1 MDKQT
6 HNSKSYPSD
15 IAASARKGLFPKLNR
30 LFEKMFRQE
39 RLQERRK
46 RLEDF
51 FTLEQ
56 LEPRLLL
63 SADPIAALQDNAL
76 QLEQDAKVTLQVV
89 INETDQQQY
98 LRLVDENKTVLGQ
111 KKISDIAAGS
121 TITVTG
127 SEGADSFTID
137 QSFLDLGEQSFVLQ
151 FDGRGGHDTVAAG
164 DDVTDSAWQINGA
177 NEGSMGANGIVEFL
191 DVEALQTNQKNQAE
205 ASRHVLAAIND
216 DYHWLMDKDEDGKG
230 VLSTLEGVEGSI
242 TQTPSNTKITFSG
255 FDILGGSGSDYL
267 DYSQRETGV
276 DVNLDLETAAGFDG
290 ITGFNTVIGSQASD
304 TLTGDGNDNL
314 FIVGAG
320 DKVEGNGGFDTVLFD
335 QVDGDLKLN
344 ASTKGDAGDAVNVFE
359 YETGTWAND
368 GSDWSF
374 TSSGKL
380 EAKDVDLLAAR
391 GDDSN
396 NRFDFSAATVDVYLD
411 GGSGDDTLIGG
422 SKNDLLIGGAGAD
435 QITGG
440 DGYDQLIEVRAA
452 DFTLENNTLTIGN
465 DGLDTLEGI
474 ESVYLKAISKAG
486 DVSGY
491 RLDARDAK
499 HEADLDPTHA
509 DYDAAAHR
517 EYDITLVGT
526 ELDDELYA
534 SSYGDT
540 LSGLGGADTITGG
553 SGQDTL
559 EEDFAGRASISDAS
573 GSYELDLA
581 QGASEVWVFD
591 IPAGKTS
598 TGFTLS
604 ISTSDGTFNTDTI
617 AWDAD
622 GWDIVRSIEKALNIP
637 FGQIAVSKTVDG
649 KWQLEFTGLYAGTGI
664 ASSISDSESANI
676 VSITTNGNKSVD
688 TLNSFDSNDT
698 LKLSGSELVD
708 HVDLSAFAGKSE
720 ITTFSGNDIITG
732 AQGINIINAG
742 KGNDSIFVTSI
753 SADSIDG
760 GEGYDTIVA
769 DVSNVADAASG
780 YTLDLDNSQLMLGAT
795 ILSHQGFE
803 SSALV
808 GGAGND
814 MLNAHGFY
822 GVSASTSLDSIAG
835 WNALSEH
842 TLRLSLE
849 DGSTILDIDVSSS
862 STLQELIDLI
872 NAADDRGSDNP
883 LISFDQASA
892 ELTFNG
898 LSTLGVAGTDTSIL
912 MVLGF
917 TSGTSGA
924 VIKGMS
930 LRLLASLQLTS
941 QKGNGGQDKYTGSKG
956 TDFFIIDS
964 IDLKV
969 DGKDGRDILSAET
982 TSLYT
987 TLVIED
993 DKLTWSGQDVDP
1005 TDSTQTIDVSS
1016 SVTIGNLEAA
1026 ELLAIDGA
1034 ELLDG
1039 SSASLDLVLDA
1050 ATSTATLK
1058 GSSGDNAIRLS
1069 VDGRSDEATDKV
1081 TVELIDN
1088 TNSNEVVF
1096 YGSSA
1101 DFTVSDFGWA
1111 TITSGNYVAVK
1122 ESSGDLTINSDLI
1135 WTGGD
1140 LKFRALNG
1148 KIAVNGSIQTD
1159 NSSSTDRAG
1168 NITFAARIV
1177 EINNNVTTVGQNMES
1192 SGDITIEAIDGR
1204 NLVYGSLEQGAAS
1217 ILAALPVY
1225 YNVDLQSATVTIGD
1239 VTIQG
1244 KDINILARAE
1254 SNPDRDMNNDDGV
1267 FGENIPIIDDL
1278 ANEVEDFKLIAGVS
1292 RSDVTSKITISSGA
1306 TLKGDNITIH
1316 ANSIARVNASPIS
1329 MGLAVAVGVLDTD
1342 AVIDIQGTLDA
1353 EGNISITGQAD
1364 NYLNIAA
1371 EPLFGLK
1378 GFAGSVAVGVLNSN
1392 SQVILNSGS
1401 RITAGGNLTVKA
1413 ATVDYSLVSAESE
1426 AGNSGKA
1433 AASVAV
1439 QVESGHTEAVLAGN
1453 VLVKGDVIVEA
1464 VQQQAELNPTS
1475 SEAIVDRVPS
1485 FLDKYEDTAKQK
1497 VAFNKKVPL
1506 GKWLQ
1511 KKVKPSDRLK
1521 PTKAT
1526 VGIAFVYAEDSNQV
1540 HAYLGQESA
1549 DSDINAGGSLDLM
1562 ATAESRLLTA
1572 TSSTSSTP
1580 SQLSQVEGTAGTDTS
1595 SGKFKQVPFGAAVSV
1610 TIASLDNNAQAQ
1622 VRGNTELDA
1631 LGAINVNATAQNLTG
1646 LIALDTTIKYVK
1658 PKLVDKSEIGGN
1670 YKINNGDL
1678 IRFDDSKY
1686 QWDDTGTPP
1695 EIDYFGAVYKFKGP
1709 NGSSLTLA
1717 TENFSDGTRWEL
1729 LGNRYRSLP
1738 YQFFGGDSDL
1748 YFLDNDIKSE
1758 AAGAKTSLALNF
1770 SYLDSKQTANALV
1783 KGPVK
1788 INQKADFISTFD
1800 SFSDTPDASASRNL
1814 SITSNTN
1821 NQSVDWVGNK
1831 TATTPSIGLFN
1842 WLYKQLGASESGN
1855 GVGASVF
1862 LNNITNTSTALIE
1875 TGADIYAD
1883 KVSVKADS
1891 DVFAVNL
1898 GYAGGSGT
1906 ASLGIAG
1913 LYMQNTIDSTT
1924 IALIQSGVTLVAG
1937 ADDGDVSVE
1946 RLSVVADNRVDL
1958 IVAAGA
1964 MGSAG
1969 KLGVGAS
1976 AAVSDITKVTKA
1988 LVGSEDNMTKA
1999 GSVVVNG
2006 DARIAADSGGLI
2018 IGTALSASLA
2028 TGKVTPSG
2036 GEAPKTKNTPYGI
2049 SAAGA
2054 FIFNTINS
2062 TTAAGILN
2070 LSSFNAQNLSLKA
2083 TESSGVFAFPITFA
2097 SARANKVALAAAGIG
2112 LMNDAAFTVSS
2123 GIANV
2128 GSVNLTTLDVLAK
2141 NDSIVITS
2149 SVAASIAGIAEFSV
2163 ESNSSSIALT
2173 GNVSV
2178 NNVTA
2183 DIDAYLIDVDDL
2195 TVTGKNGSDVAVSI
2209 EAKDESEVYAVALGV
2224 AYAGNGAVSATIAE
2238 NNINSDIDAL
2248 ISGTDLTVETGKI
2261 KHQAKSEADMVSVAL
2276 GASFAKDSKP
2286 DFETEVG
2293 IAVGAAISNNMVR
2306 MNTRARVMSDSVIT
2320 LPARHL
2326 DDARL
2331 DIVADNETDITAV
2344 VVGAA
2349 IGSQTG
2355 ADTTVTLTGS
2365 GAEANNQVY
2374 GDTEALVDGSIIKQ
2388 ATSNQDA
2395 SDEAIGVF
2403 LDADVDGS
2411 VTGVVVAA
2419 NLAYASAT
2427 TGAGVVG
2434 AIGVS
2439 LAENTIGG
2447 DPDNG
2452 DNANSLRA
2460 VINNSDIDITGEVS
2474 TNAESTQNISSVI
2487 TAASVAVAKSESGI
2501 GAGLSGVGAD
2511 AKNTVKVDIESGVK
2525 ANADGHTLLAD
2536 KLTIDAKDDSDIL
2549 STVVGATIAG
2559 AYSGTSS
2566 TGTLSIG
2573 VSLAKNEV
2581 NTNTKAIIDNV
2592 DAGSSSR
2599 KTGSVSLSASS
2610 DAEITATSVSASL
2623 SASYSS
2629 ASGGSLA
2636 LSGGGAYA
2644 GNTIGGST
2652 EALVESSDLF
2662 SNGDVSIKATNKS
2675 DIDATTVAVSSAVA
2689 ADSSSGSAGISIG
2702 AAITENTIGTS
2713 DDRLKVKALLEDSA
2727 LTIDGDLNIDATN
2740 DMTVDAEVGA
2750 GSAAVVV
2757 STNGSGL
2764 AGSGSGVGA
2773 TNKIYGETLA
2783 WIDNG
2788 RDVNAG
2794 KITVNAINS
2803 ASITSVAASAS
2814 LAFGLAPSGGSV
2826 SLAVAASVAEN
2837 TIDSIAG
2844 AKATGQNTGRSKF
2857 LSESLAVNTID
2868 TSTIDAQV
2876 VGVSLGAAV
2885 GESFGGTLTVG
2896 AVEATNTVANQIYAN
2911 VEYLDIQARNG
2922 GVTVGSHES
2931 TTVNLKAEAASVAI
2945 AGGKVGVSLAGAG
2958 VKGTNTINNSSQA
2971 LISDSKI
2978 TLVPRSDYAGS
2989 SLTDELLESDL
3000 VEFADGVY
3008 RYIGSDLDLSPDFES
3023 DGYKYD
3029 ENGSRVGVA
3038 QTSVESGEQFY
3049 FIDGTY
3055 RNNGATELSLE
3066 KAIAVAAA
3074 LRAEALAAEA
3084 GRYESLASTAQS
3096 NADAAQNLANDK
3108 TKADQLAALADTA
3121 VEASLNA
3128 STSNAVAKAEASE
3141 LAVAAWQAELENV
3154 VKLQETA
3161 DQLQEEADVWNA
3173 ISTSAR
3179 SAADDAQSLAE
3190 STAAEAGL
3198 DAAGVSALKPDW
3210 ALLDLD
3216 EVKRT
3221 TPADWELVYAN
3232 ADYGDQD
3239 VSVTAVNHAA
3249 ITSVVG
3255 AASGSVGAGKGGAAA
3270 AIGVTLSENTIG
3282 SNHITSAYIEDS
3294 QITSLNDIVVD
3305 AQSLSTI
3312 DSTVYGAGVA
3322 VAAGKFAI
3330 AGAGVGIDLDNTIGG
3345 STSAYV
3351 NNSAMVAGN
3360 DISITA
3366 DADGQVVK
3374 ADAVAAAISAAIGL
3388 GGSFSIS
3395 ATDIDNTMAMAV
3407 NAWLNVDDSQ
3417 SITNQ
3422 DYRVFAGNDIEVASH
3437 ANALMT
3443 NVDATAVTFSAGL
3456 AGASGG
3462 GVDITNLVNNQ
3473 VNAILSGSDNSSAVI
3488 GSMGD
3493 INLKASEATDLS
3505 INVTNVALS
3514 ASIGGALGIALVRN
3528 DVRSSISS
3536 KVKNT
3541 SLEARNIY
3549 IDALADN
3556 NIHKTQAFGFAAA
3569 LAAASA
3575 NRADVDITTTVS
3587 AVTESAKLTAVDDI
3601 VINANATNY
3610 ARADASGGAVG
3621 AVAAGAMIADIEQGN
3636 DGSDDVLVEIGDGSQ
3651 LGAASITVKASGNDD
3666 LLPETIAAS
3675 GGYVAGAGAESNVTS
3690 YQAVVANIGKGV
3702 VIEADQ
3708 FDLSSTLDQTVDAS
3722 ADAFT
3727 VALASGAGAG
3737 LNIII
3742 NSYADVNIGASTG
3755 LPGSGNPSSI
3765 TAHDISI
3772 NALNRFDKSRF
3783 SNGKSL
3789 RTGSGNIVGVNV
3801 MVSQTILNNHARIN
3815 LTDDV
3820 QLVAEGS
3827 YDDKAS
3833 LRIEARN
3840 DITTVDSITLET
3852 VSAVGGINAATSKV
3866 EANSDA
3872 RVNIDGAV
3880 IENVT
3885 GKVFVTAKTDSE
3897 NRASADILAVSGLS
3911 SAATGV
3917 AIATTNARN
3926 NVSIA
3931 NVTMKAGDIY
3941 LYAGKSS
3948 QGVLNILESSANVEL
3963 TSVST
3968 SANVAV
3974 PVPDADITET
3984 NTITLGNNADI
3995 KSMTDIT
4002 IEAREGIGG
4011 SERAKES
4018 GLTLSISGVPY
4029 GVDIDR
4035 EGSVTSNNQFSVA
4048 DSAKVTAGVNNK
4060 SFLQIRPV
4068 AEIQSILDDSS
4079 KVSADGVINIDALT
4093 DDDKKLLF
4101 GVDNAQG
4108 EVVIPELPEDVV
4120 YVMEELALSTINF
4133 LVTQDTVIEHNGSY
4147 YQYTP
4152 QNSAEIDLQQENYSN
4167 KNRWTRLN
4175 LTLAQIESL
4184 GYPIYESSITD
4195 ALASAMTGEFF
4206 VVKPRELDSPTLT
4219 FTNLSTLL
4227 FEQKAQV
4234 ESWIRDHSTN
4244 AEAIARY
4251 QVQLEEINKK
4261 IDELGLS
4268 DYVHTVDAGQIVK
4281 APDGNYYQSKIKQE
4295 SILELADYSDTPL
4308 WQKTNSTSGAWDYT
4322 DTARATSKVYNQAL
4336 DILMVDLPDVYAAP
4350 GSVYLQIDGKSAES
4364 LAAQNN
4370 IDNLYAREGAT
4381 IQIVN
4386 STPFALR
4393 VNDAIV
4399 QDSQRVEMVGG
4410 SLKTYTPG
4418 AVQINYKDVNSIA
4431 IRGGTQSTD
4440 DQGVNSDSLNE
4451 IIIYQDRDPQFIKD
4465 TYGNF
4470 TLPEIPQ
4477 GMYIQGNVVNENGGA
4492 YINNREGSIE
4502 VSTQIRAETVNV
4514 FAAGDFSLNSDAWF
4528 HTNKDPR
4535 QYINYQLMRNLV
4547 YNQAGSAN
4555 TYFSGMGVDEADN
4568 SLEYALFSKYYDTL
4582 TLNAT
4587 TADNSQ
4593 ILSMGKIT
4601 LTARYLNING
4611 LVQSGVNT
4619 VYLKIDENFNGGN
4632 KNVDLTNKKGQA
4644 ISGVSFDN
4652 PKDSTNIKVPVDGY
4666 WDAVRQAIIIED
4678 IVPAGGEVVISGQ
4691 IISTGNGR
4699 IVAASGYAA
4708 VDIINDSGY
4717 ELVMNDIDNR
4727 HYREGKITIIDSKK
4741 LTKDE
4746 YQYKGDQATH
4756 AHYQGTLVEATSTDI
4771 ARIDYVQVGN
4781 TRSDVTFNYSTI
4793 TFSIE
4798 KDMVIEHENIHYLYI
4813 SEDDRFIDLK
4823 QEDYSDSSFW
4833 KFLGKDIS
4841 GTDEETYPTYSSSGF
4856 TDGARYVWTEGQ
4868 SKTSTTVRKYEKKSF
4883 NLFGGNTNFDDWLA
4897 KDNSYKWKTVEF
4909 TDKKPLLESESV
4921 LLFGDDNYSDS
4932 SYEITYVQTSGDSSV
4947 NSYDRETWTTGGGW
4961 LRKKTVHTKI
4971 TVVEGLKDYYTHS
4984 LKADYD
4990 IAIDFLSGNSQ
5001 PDVNISSKGDI
5012 TLAGKIKMADEG
5024 TLSILSTHGAI
5035 TMSDG
5040 VYALTSQADIEAKG
5054 TVRVILEGN
5063 TIGKGHRVVSNTGSV
5078 YLGVVQDDNPG
5089 EGKTSSNKLYI
5100 DEISARHT
5108 VEINAGGGIFKAN
5121 GGETVSISANV
5132 IELLSLGGDIRLLT
5146 IDSAGDDIRPLTID
5160 SATRNDAGYITV
5172 EAQGN
5177 VALTEHA
5184 GDMNVNQIIAA
5195 KVDGGGSS
5203 PYGVQ
5208 LTTKSGDILDGND
5221 DEVRA
5226 SSLDT
5231 SAAQQFYAESQVTNE
5246 ADAVTELYH
5255 QYWNILRDNG
5265 SVDYLSD
5272 VTAYDKYNDLFE
5284 QLSGDELAE
5293 VQSRIVTLNN
5303 SLSVASEYD
5312 MSFDQLVVWI
5322 ATDVSSAAGTIS
5334 EFESRIQE
5342 KVNTNRPVFESIL
5355 SPGIVAKLYPDTP
5368 IIGGAG
5374 NTGSAEAANI
5384 QALVSG
5390 SAIILN
5396 AYGGL
5401 GQTGDRITIDMSG
5414 GVVALEESEKEVLA
5428 QATGSDVVAT
5438 DYVFYVYTGTAGD
5451 ISQLDI
5457 NYNDGNWTEISSLDA
5472 SANGF
5477 TSVTYGDYV
5486 QVDQDGVPVLY
5497 QYTGTSDSIEL
5508 TRENFDDAGSPWQLV
5523 SVTSVAPASVF
5534 NLNSG
5539 DLVMQLNSVTIQLW
5553 DDLNLQGN
5561 VNLTAQATEGIAIE
5575 HSGALSVDRIVGAS
5589 WVRLNVAG
5597 ALIDSGEHNT
5607 AALVSAGDLVLI
5619 TKGNILSQ
5627 SDGGFRVQVAE
5638 SAKLSVDTVGS
5649 VDIWQIE
5656 GNVSIGGK
5664 NTSIGDLYL
5673 DDVAA
5678 TGDLTF
5684 TAGLLSSFTPTTS
5697 GAGQA
5702 DIVVEKI
5709 STTAGKVTLQAA
5721 GDILDAYDD
5730 ANSAIINIRAQDLM
5744 LVAGGGI
5751 GSRQNQIDNYLD
5763 LKLTG
5768 DVSANTRSDV
5778 YLNAIES
5785 SLSVGQI
5792 TSDANVML
5800 KSAQSILDG
5809 DQDNNNDLIS
5819 LTGDSDITASSI
5831 FLEAAR
5837 GTIGQLGNQ
5846 VEIDTTGGQLT
5857 SLSGKSSYLRE
5868 VRGDLSIAS
5877 LVADSDSSGRGDA
5890 NIYLTADGR
5899 VLNGTAS
5906 GDTITASGLR
5916 IVAGQGIGA
5925 AGDALRTLIDHLE
5938 AKVLVGSLILNN
5950 TGALMV
5956 GGVSD
5961 EMEGLLVQGSIEL
5974 VAQSPLTINEDVIAS
5989 AGDITLTAMDSLAT
6003 GDDLTVNAVEIDAEL
6018 GNLILNAGDKFLL
6031 NLDGQLNAA
6040 QTLTLNTDLGSVDS
6054 ESGDIKLYGSLNA
6067 ATILVNT
6074 GLGDDS
6080 VMFDVQD
6087 IDGDVDVNTG
6097 AGNDLLTINQLV
6109 SRSAENAFVLDGEG
6123 GTDTYTIYR
6132 TGNNADYVVD
6142 VRDSGSEADGAD
6154 TLTINGTSE
6163 ADTFLLRANFVA
6175 AMHTDSQGEYTS
6187 TVERI
6192 NYDRNINARLTLN
6205 GLDGNDSFFSDDN
6218 STITTLDG
6226 GAGNDR
6232 FQIGQLF
6239 GLDRNTAEGT
6249 VAAGDEIATT
6259 ETTLGFLSK
6268 GNSLPMVVYGG
6279 DGKDEIKVYSNKG
6292 ITKLYGEDGDDSFV
6306 VRAFLKKNTLQTA
6319 GGGDVELFGGDG
6331 ADDIQYSI
6339 NSPLKIDGGNG
6350 TDSVVVLGTEGD
6362 DNFMITENGIFGAG
6376 LNISFDGVELAEVDG
6391 LEGDDTFY
6399 VLSTSDDVETT
6410 IIGGLG
6416 ADTFNIASDV
6426 TKPIVSYSVEGRSS
6440 FVNHSVFSDDL
6451 SYNDIFVEGISLNV
6465 ASKENGAIG
6474 VDRDDGEVVVSEG
6487 GVTDFYE
6494 LQLNAPKPSDATI
6507 AYVTVSAARASG
6519 SDKDKTN
6526 GLADSV
6532 LISLDG
6538 QTFSESLVIDY
6549 DSETNWDDATRI
6561 YIKAVDDQAA
6571 EGQREYVISH
6581 SVRSDNPD
6589 FDQLDIDNVE
6599 VVVNDNDMG
6608 GMIVSPFSNLTV
6620 VEGGSE
6626 ITFDVRLATTPE
6638 IGQVVTVSLAE
6649 IIPSDWSSQL
6659 TLSTDTLTFDH
6670 TNWSGQ
6676 FTVIATDDGSVEN
6689 LYRAGIT
6696 LSASG
6701 NYAAESV
6708 SLDIGVVDNDSG
6720 SVLITQ
6726 TDGSTLVSATQQDAY
6741 QIALSKQP
6749 AAPVTV
6755 NLLNDGQVLFSSA
6768 DPRFDAS
6775 TNSVTFGIDDWNS
6788 PIELTLAANTGFQPE
6803 TDSQPV
6809 QNPPLQPHT
6818 LSDIRGKLIIEG
6830 GTPDGKKREL
6840 TRAVML
6846 PTEIDGPLPLVNIE
6860 LNEDEQTDTLNVFND
6875 GSIQNDSG
6883 MLTEDTITGLG
6894 MTSGKGIEYH
6904 DIEVLEVL
6912 LGSGDD
6918 GFIIENTASNVIT
6931 VVHGG
6936 GGNDTLTVND
6946 SASDGALILLG
6957 DSVQNGSTYNAT
6969 SNQKTEKARE
6979 YTNPG
6984 NDVINASGA
6993 GASVVI
6999 YGGQGNDTLTGS
7011 QYSDHIAGG
7020 SGNDRVY
7027 GLDGDDHIYGD
7038 SGFNLDVA
7046 TRLDLSTQILTVA
7059 NDADLLNDN
7068 LDTADQL
7075 TVGSDTIDGGEGND
7089 IILSDKGKIVQQ
7101 LDTNRILTTG
7111 LVISIHGAQRDQGGD
7126 DIVDGNAG
7134 DDVVIAGFG
7143 NDTIRG
7149 GTDNDILLGDSG
7161 QLNYVDGDT
7170 DLTTLDSVM
7179 TIDADLGGDDHIS
7192 GQSGDDIIFGGAG
7205 SDSLFGD
7212 GSVNRLA
7219 IIDESDNDIIIGDL
7233 GAIALVSNRAVR
7245 IYSTDTNVGDSDTI
7259 QGNEDNDIIIAG
7271 AGGDGV
7277 KGNQGNDW
7285 ILADFGEVDLRNGQ
7299 QVLSTASGDSHSTG
7313 DDIVDAGEGENRILG
7328 GLGDDQIT
7336 AGTGADD
7343 VLGDNGSL
7351 TYTETGVAI
7360 TIISTDTTLGGRDTI
7375 QAGDGDNR
7383 ILGGF
7388 GNDELT
7394 AGDGNDTVIGDNGQ
7408 VNFVGG
7414 IRNEVF
7420 STDISNSTG
7429 GNDIINLGN
7438 GSDQAIGGVGND
7450 QMNNTSGE
7458 TIMVGDD
7465 GRIVNDSEGRY
7476 LTVRTGSTTIGGN
7489 DRIAGGLNRDIMM
7502 GGFGDDLLD
7511 GQAGDD
7517 LMGGDGTQ
7525 VTRSPSTI
7533 VIEAVDLFT
7542 GGVDTLIGGSGL
7554 DRMQGHFGGDFF
7566 DGDFSED
7573 VMIGEY
7579 GRFTFN
7585 ANTEAQ
7591 QATFVVSLAQNG
7603 LDLIR
7608 GQQTNLFSNFA
7619 QQFFAESGLGQVARA
7634 RALETPLFTEDAQE
7648 AFARLTPTSQQRTL
7662 ASSEVTATEI
7672 EAEQQEVLVEEV
7684 PVNEQQVPEEEL
7696 VPVEGEPTVEPTCEV
7711 IGDDPEGF
7719 CKPMGVT
7726 QVPENHS
7733 SDVSDTALEHQ
7744 SSGIDLKAVL
7754 AGFSA
7759 WAIVRPVRKQ
7769 RIR

>member
-98 LRLVDENKTVLGQ
+98 LRLVDENNTVLGQ

-127 SEGADSFTID
+127 SEGADSLTID
-137 QSFLDLGEQSFVLQ
+137 QSFLDLGEQSFVVQ

-164 DDVTDSAWQINGA
+164 NDVTDSAWQINGA

-191 DVEALQTNQKNQAE
+191 DVEALQTNQADE
-205 ASRHVLAAIND
+205 SRHVLAAIND
-216 DYHWLMDKDEDGKG
+216 DYHWLIDKDQDGKG

-474 ESVYLKAISKAG
+474 ESVYLKAIAKAG

-491 RLDARDAK
+491 RLDAGNAK

-720 ITTFSGNDIITG
+720 ITTFGGNDIITG
-732 AQGINIINAG
+732 TQGINIINAG

-769 DVSNVADAASG
+769 DVSNVADAVSG
-780 YTLDLDNSQLMLGAT
+780 YILDLDNSQLMLGAT

-803 SSALV
+803 SSALI

-814 MLNAHGFY
+814 VLDADGFH

-842 TLRLSLE
+842 TLRLTLE
-849 DGSTILDIDVSSS
+849 DGSTILDVDVSSS

-912 MVLGF
+912 TVLGF
-917 TSGTSGA
+917 ASGTSGT
-924 VIKGMS
+924 VIKGVS
-930 LRLLASLQLTS
+930 LSLLASLQLTS

-964 IDLKV
+964 EDLEV

-1016 SVTIGNLEAA
+1016 SVTLGNLEAA

-1039 SSASLDLVLDA
+1039 SSATLDLVLDA
-1050 ATSTATLK
+1050 ATSTASLK
-1058 GSSGDNAIRLS
+1058 GSSGDNEIRLS
-1069 VDGRSDEATDKV
+1069 VDGRSDVNTDKV

-1148 KIAVNGSIQTD
+1148 KITVNGSIQTD

-1177 EINNNVTTVGQNMES
+1177 EINNNVTAVGQNTAS

-1204 NLVYGSLEQGAAS
+1204 NLIYGSLEQGAAS

-1239 VTIQG
+1239 VKIQG

-1329 MGLAVAVGVLDTD
+1329 IGLAVAVGVLDTD

-1353 EGNISITGQAD
+1353 EGNISITGQTD
-1364 NYLNIAA
+1364 NYLNIDA

-1392 SQVILNSGS
+1392 SQVIVNSGS
-1401 RITAGGNLTVKA
+1401 SITAGGNLTVKA
-1413 ATVDYSLVSAESE
+1413 ATVDYSLVSAASE

-1439 QVESGHTEAVLAGN
+1439 QVESGHTEAVLAGD
-1453 VLVKGDVIVEA
+1453 VLVNGDVIVEA
-1464 VQQQAELNPTS
+1464 AQQQAELNPTS

-1485 FLDKYEDTAKQK
+1485 VLDKYEDAAKQK

-1549 DSDINAGGSLDLM
+1549 DSDINVGGSLDLL

-1595 SGKFKQVPFGAAVSV
+1595 SGEFKQVPFGAAVSV

-1631 LGAINVNATAQNLTG
+1631 LGAININATAQNLTG
-1646 LIALDTTIKYVK
+1646 LIAPDTTIKYVK

-1670 YKINNGDL
+1670 YGIDNGDL
-1678 IRFDDSKY
+1678 IRFDNSDY
-1686 QWDDTGTPP
+1686 QWGATGTPP
-1695 EIDYFGAVYKFKGP
+1695 DIGYFGAVYKFKGLD
-1709 NGSSLTLA
+1709 GSSLTLA

-1729 LGNRYRSLP
+1729 LGNQYSSLP

-1748 YFLDNDIKSE
+1748 YLLDNDIKSE

-1783 KGPVK
+1783 KGTVK
-1788 INQKADFISTFD
+1788 INQKADFTSAFD
-1800 SFSDTPDASASRNL
+1800 SFSDAPDASASRNL

-1831 TATTPSIGLFN
+1831 TATTSSIEKIN
-1842 WLYKQLGASESGN
+1842 KLYKLLGASESGN

-1937 ADDGDVSVE
+1937 ADDGDVGVE

-1988 LVGSEDNMTKA
+1988 LVGSADNMTEA
-1999 GSVVVNG
+1999 GSVIVNG

-2018 IGTALSASLA
+2018 IGTALSASWA

-2036 GEAPKTKNTPYGI
+2036 GETPKTENTPYGF

-2062 TTAAGILN
+2062 TTTAGILN
-2070 LSSFNAQNLSLKA
+2070 LSSFNAQHLSLKA
-2083 TESSGVFAFPITFA
+2083 MESSGVFAFPITYA
-2097 SARANKVALAAAGIG
+2097 SASANKVALAAAGIG
-2112 LMNDAAFTVSS
+2112 LMNDATFTVSS

-2149 SVAASIAGIAEFSV
+2149 SVAASIAGIAESSV

-2195 TVTGKNGSDVAVSI
+2195 TVTGKNGDGVAVSI

-2286 DFETEVG
+2286 DFDTKVG

-2306 MNTRARVMSDSVIT
+2306 MNTRARVMSDSVIA

-2326 DDARL
+2326 DHARL

-2365 GAEANNQVY
+2365 GAEANNKVY

-2388 ATSNQDA
+2388 ATSNQDT

-2403 LDADVDGS
+2403 LSADVDGS

-2434 AIGVS
+2434 GIGVS

-2447 DPDNG
+2447 DSDNG
-2452 DNANSLRA
+2452 DKANSLRA
-2460 VINNSDIDITGEVS
+2460 VINNSDIDVTGEVS
-2474 TNAESTQNISSVI
+2474 TNAESTQNIASVI

-2511 AKNTVKVDIESGVK
+2511 AKNTVKVDIESAVK

-2573 VSLAKNEV
+2573 VSLAENEV

-2592 DAGSSSR
+2592 DIGSSSR
-2599 KTGSVSLSASS
+2599 KTGSVSLNASS
-2610 DAEITATSVSASL
+2610 DAEITATAVSASL

-2629 ASGGSLA
+2629 ASGGSVA

-2675 DIDATTVAVSSAVA
+2675 DIDSTTVAVSAAVA
-2689 ADSSSGSAGISIG
+2689 ADSGSGSAGISIG

-2713 DDRLKVKALLEDSA
+2713 DDRLRVKALLEDSA

-2773 TNKIYGETLA
+2773 SNKIYGETLA
-2783 WIDNG
+2783 WIANS
-2788 RDVNAG
+2788 RDINAG
-2794 KITVNAINS
+2794 KITVNAINK

-2844 AKATGQNTGRSKF
+2844 AKATGQNTGRPKF
-2857 LSESLAVNTID
+2857 LSESLAVNATD

-2989 SLTDELLESDL
+2989 SLTDELLKSDL

-3038 QTSVESGEQFY
+3038 ETSVESGEQFY

-3096 NADAAQNLANDK
+3096 NADAAQALAD
-3108 TKADQLAALADTA
+3108 TAQTEADRLAALADTA

-3128 STSNAVAKAEASE
+3128 STSNAVAKAEAAE
-3141 LAVAAWQAELENV
+3141 LAVAAWQVELENV
-3154 VKLQETA
+3154 VKLQEIA

-3190 STAAEAGL
+3190 SAAAEAGL

-3210 ALLDLD
+3210 SLLDLD

-3221 TPADWELVYAN
+3221 TPADDWELVYAN

-3239 VSVTAVNHAA
+3239 VAVIAVNNAD

-3255 AASGSVGAGKGGAAA
+3255 AASGSVGVGKGGGAA

-3407 NAWLNVDDSQ
+3407 SAWLNVDDSQ
-3417 SITNQ
+3417 SIAKQ

-3437 ANALMT
+3437 ANALMK

-3473 VNAILSGSDNSSAVI
+3473 VNATISGSDNSSAVI
-3488 GSMGD
+3488 GSMGV
-3493 INLKASEATDLS
+3493 INLQASEATDLS

-3536 KVKNT
+3536 KVKDT
-3541 SLEARNIY
+3541 SLEAQNIY

-3575 NRADVDITTTVS
+3575 NRADVDITNTVS

-3610 ARADASGGAVG
+3610 ARADASGGAAG

-3675 GGYVAGAGAESNVTS
+3675 GGYVAGAGAQSNVTS

-3772 NALNRFDKSRF
+3772 SALNRFDKSRF

-3872 RVNIDGAV
+3872 RVNIDGTV

-3931 NVTMKAGDIY
+3931 NATMKAGDVY

-4068 AEIQSILDDSS
+4068 AEIQSILNDSS

-4120 YVMEELALSTINF
+4120 YLMEELALSTINF

-4147 YQYTP
+4147 YQYAP
-4152 QNSAEIDLQQENYSN
+4152 QNSAEIDLKQENYSN

-4295 SILELADYSDTPL
+4295 SILELADYSDTTL

-4350 GSVYLQIDGKSAES
+4350 GSVYLQIDGKNAET
-4364 LAAQNN
+4364 LAALDNM
-4370 IDNLYAREGAT
+4370 DNLHAREGAT

-4399 QDSQRVEMVGG
+4399 QDSQRVEVVGG

-4440 DQGVNSDSLNE
+4440 LGRNSDTLNE
-4451 IIIYQDRDPQFIKD
+4451 IIIYQDSDSQFIKD
-4465 TYGNF
+4465 TYGSF
-4470 TLPEIPQ
+4470 TLPEVPQ

-4502 VSTQIRAETVNV
+4502 VSTQIRAETVNI

-4535 QYINYQLMRNLV
+4535 QYINYQLMRNFV
-4547 YNQAGSAN
+4547 YNKEGNSSSYQTGLSNTSLIYTLFKAN
-4555 TYFSGMGVDEADN
+4555 YNV
-4568 SLEYALFSKYYDTL
+4568 L
-4582 TLNAT
+4582 TTNINV
-4587 TADNSQ
+4587 DNSQ
-4593 ILSMGKIT
+4593 IVSMGKIT

-4611 LVQSGVNT
+4611 LIQSGVNT
-4619 VYLKIDENFNGGN
+4619 VYLEIDENFRGGS

-4644 ISGVSFDN
+4644 IAGVSFAN
-4652 PKDSTNIKVPVDGY
+4652 PNDSSNVKVPVDGY
-4666 WDAVRQAIIIED
+4666 WDAVRKAIIIED

-4699 IVAASGYAA
+4699 IVAASGYAS
-4708 VDIINDSGY
+4708 VDINNNSGY

-4727 HYREGKITIIDSKK
+4727 QYREGKITIIDSKQ

-4746 YQYKGDQATH
+4746 YQYNGSGARHTKYTGKLTAAT
-4756 AHYQGTLVEATSTDI
+4756 GNDI
-4771 ARIDYVQVGN
+4771 ARIDYEQQ
-4781 TRSDVTFNYSTI
+4781 ST
-4793 TFSIE
+4793 S
-4798 KDMVIEHENIHYLYI
+4798 NGAA
-4813 SEDDRFIDLK
+4813 
-4823 QEDYSDSSFW
+4823 DSFAYKVATGS
-4833 KFLGKDIS
+4833 
-4841 GTDEETYPTYSSSGF
+4841 
-4856 TDGARYVWTEGQ
+4856 RYVWTEGQ
-4868 SKTSTTVRKYEKKSF
+4868 SKTKTTVRKYEKKSF
-4883 NLFGGNTNFDDWLA
+4883 NLFGDNSFGDWLV
-4897 KDNSYKWKTVEF
+4897 KDKSYKWETIEF

-4921 LLFGDDNYSDS
+4921 LLPIEGAESADYKVTYIQTEGDPNVYDF
-4932 SYEITYVQTSGDSSV
+4932 
-4947 NSYDRETWTTGGGW
+4947 DRESWTTGGGW

-5001 PDVNISSKGDI
+5001 PDVNITSKGDI

-5040 VYALTSQADIEAKG
+5040 VYAQTSQADIEAKG
-5054 TVRVILEGN
+5054 TARVILEGN
-5063 TIGKGHRVVSNTGSV
+5063 TADKGHRVVSNTGSV
-5078 YLGVVQDDNPG
+5078 YLGVVLDDNPG

-5108 VEINAGGGIFKAN
+5108 VEINAGGGIFKAS
-5121 GGETVSISANV
+5121 GGETVAISANV
-5132 IELLSLGGDIRLLT
+5132 IELLSLGGDI
-5146 IDSAGDDIRPLTID
+5146 GHLTID

-5177 VALTEHA
+5177 VALTEYA

-5195 KVDGGGSS
+5195 KVAGGGSS

-5208 LTTKSGDILDGND
+5208 LTTNSGDILDGND

-5303 SLSVASEYD
+5303 SLTDASEYD
-5312 MSFDQLVVWI
+5312 MAFDQLAVWI

-5751 GSRQNQIDNYLD
+5751 GSRQNQIENYLD

-5831 FLEAAR
+5831 FLESAR

-5877 LVADSDSSGRGDA
+5877 LVADSDNSGGGDA
-5890 NIYLTADGR
+5890 NIYLTVEGR
-5899 VLNGTAS
+5899 VLNGNAS

-5938 AKVLVGSLILNN
+5938 AEVLVGSLILNN
-5950 TGALMV
+5950 IGALMV
-5956 GGVSD
+5956 GGISD

-5989 AGDITLTAMDSLAT
+5989 AGDIMLTAMDSLAT

-6018 GNLILNAGDKFLL
+6018 GNLILNAGDKFVL
-6031 NLDGQLNAA
+6031 NLDGLLNAA
-6040 QTLTLNTDLGSVDS
+6040 QTLILNTDLGSVDS
-6054 ESGDIKLYGSLNA
+6054 ESGDINLYGSLNA
-6067 ATILVNT
+6067 ATIQVST
-6074 GLGDDS
+6074 GLGDDA
-6080 VMFDVQD
+6080 VLFDVQD

-6109 SRSAENAFVLDGEG
+6109 SRSAEDAFVLDGEG

-6132 TGNNADYVVD
+6132 TGNNADYVVN

-6451 SYNDIFVEGISLNV
+6451 SYNEIFVEGISLNV

-6519 SDKDKTN
+6519 SDKQKTN

-6549 DSETNWDDATRI
+6549 DSATNWDDATRI

-6571 EGQREYVISH
+6571 EGHREYVISH

-6608 GMIVSPFSNLTV
+6608 GIIVSPFSNLTV

-6638 IGQVVTVSLAE
+6638 IGQVITVSLAE

-6701 NYAAESV
+6701 NYAADSV
-6708 SLDIGVVDNDSG
+6708 SLDIDVVDNDSG

-6741 QIALSKQP
+6741 QMALSKQP

-6931 VVHGG
+6931 VLHGG

-6946 SASDGALILLG
+6946 SASEGALILLG

-7046 TRLDLSTQILTVA
+7046 TRLDLSTQILTVV

-7089 IILSDKGKIVQQ
+7089 IILSDKGEIVQQ
-7101 LDTNRILTTG
+7101 LDSNRILTTG
-7111 LVISIHGAQRDQGGD
+7111 LVISIHGTQRDQGGD
-7126 DIVDGNAG
+7126 DHVDGNAG

-7149 GTDNDILLGDSG
+7149 GTGNDILLGDSG

-7179 TIDADLGGDDHIS
+7179 TSDADLGGDDHIS

-7219 IIDESDNDIIIGDL
+7219 MIDESDNDIIIGDL

-7259 QGNEDNDIIIAG
+7259 QGNEDNDVIIAG
-7271 AGGDGV
+7271 AGGDDV

-7696 VPVEGEPTVEPTCEV
+7696 VPVEGEPTVEPACEV

-7733 SDVSDTALEHQ
+7733 SDVSDTTLEHQ

>member
-1 MDKQT
+1 M
-6 HNSKSYPSD
+6 
-15 IAASARKGLFPKLNR
+15 
-30 LFEKMFRQE
+30 
-39 RLQERRK
+39 
-46 RLEDF
+46 
-51 FTLEQ
+51 
-56 LEPRLLL
+56 
-63 SADPIAALQDNAL
+63 
-76 QLEQDAKVTLQVV
+76 
-89 INETDQQQY
+89 
-98 LRLVDENKTVLGQ
+98 
-111 KKISDIAAGS
+111 
-121 TITVTG
+121 
-127 SEGADSFTID
+127 
-137 QSFLDLGEQSFVLQ
+137 
-151 FDGRGGHDTVAAG
+151 
-164 DDVTDSAWQINGA
+164 
-177 NEGSMGANGIVEFL
+177 
-191 DVEALQTNQKNQAE
+191 
-205 ASRHVLAAIND
+205 
-216 DYHWLMDKDEDGKG
+216 
-230 VLSTLEGVEGSI
+230 
-242 TQTPSNTKITFSG
+242 
-255 FDILGGSGSDYL
+255 
-267 DYSQRETGV
+267 
-276 DVNLDLETAAGFDG
+276 
-290 ITGFNTVIGSQASD
+290 
-304 TLTGDGNDNL
+304 
-314 FIVGAG
+314 
-320 DKVEGNGGFDTVLFD
+320 
-335 QVDGDLKLN
+335 
-344 ASTKGDAGDAVNVFE
+344 
-359 YETGTWAND
+359 
-368 GSDWSF
+368 
-374 TSSGKL
+374 
-380 EAKDVDLLAAR
+380 
-391 GDDSN
+391 
-396 NRFDFSAATVDVYLD
+396 
-411 GGSGDDTLIGG
+411 
-422 SKNDLLIGGAGAD
+422 
-435 QITGG
+435 
-440 DGYDQLIEVRAA
+440 
-452 DFTLENNTLTIGN
+452 
-465 DGLDTLEGI
+465 
-474 ESVYLKAISKAG
+474 
-486 DVSGY
+486 
-491 RLDARDAK
+491 
-499 HEADLDPTHA
+499 
-509 DYDAAAHR
+509 
-517 EYDITLVGT
+517 
-526 ELDDELYA
+526 
-534 SSYGDT
+534 
-540 LSGLGGADTITGG
+540 
-553 SGQDTL
+553 
-559 EEDFAGRASISDAS
+559 
-573 GSYELDLA
+573 
-581 QGASEVWVFD
+581 
-591 IPAGKTS
+591 
-598 TGFTLS
+598 
-604 ISTSDGTFNTDTI
+604 
-617 AWDAD
+617 
-622 GWDIVRSIEKALNIP
+622 
-637 FGQIAVSKTVDG
+637 
-649 KWQLEFTGLYAGTGI
+649 
-664 ASSISDSESANI
+664 
-676 VSITTNGNKSVD
+676 
-688 TLNSFDSNDT
+688 
-698 LKLSGSELVD
+698 
-708 HVDLSAFAGKSE
+708 
-720 ITTFSGNDIITG
+720 
-732 AQGINIINAG
+732 
-742 KGNDSIFVTSI
+742 
-753 SADSIDG
+753 
-760 GEGYDTIVA
+760 
-769 DVSNVADAASG
+769 
-780 YTLDLDNSQLMLGAT
+780 
-795 ILSHQGFE
+795 
-803 SSALV
+803 
-808 GGAGND
+808 
-814 MLNAHGFY
+814 
-822 GVSASTSLDSIAG
+822 
-835 WNALSEH
+835 
-842 TLRLSLE
+842 
-849 DGSTILDIDVSSS
+849 
-862 STLQELIDLI
+862 
-872 NAADDRGSDNP
+872 
-883 LISFDQASA
+883 
-892 ELTFNG
+892 
-898 LSTLGVAGTDTSIL
+898 
-912 MVLGF
+912 
-917 TSGTSGA
+917 
-924 VIKGMS
+924 
-930 LRLLASLQLTS
+930 
-941 QKGNGGQDKYTGSKG
+941 
-956 TDFFIIDS
+956 
-964 IDLKV
+964 
-969 DGKDGRDILSAET
+969 
-982 TSLYT
+982 
-987 TLVIED
+987 
-993 DKLTWSGQDVDP
+993 
-1005 TDSTQTIDVSS
+1005 
-1016 SVTIGNLEAA
+1016 
-1026 ELLAIDGA
+1026 
-1034 ELLDG
+1034 
-1039 SSASLDLVLDA
+1039 
-1050 ATSTATLK
+1050 
-1058 GSSGDNAIRLS
+1058 
-1069 VDGRSDEATDKV
+1069 
-1081 TVELIDN
+1081 
-1088 TNSNEVVF
+1088 
-1096 YGSSA
+1096 
-1101 DFTVSDFGWA
+1101 
-1111 TITSGNYVAVK
+1111 
-1122 ESSGDLTINSDLI
+1122 
-1135 WTGGD
+1135 
-1140 LKFRALNG
+1140 NG
-1148 KIAVNGSIQTD
+1148 KITVNGSIQTD
-1159 NSSSTDRAG
+1159 NSSLTDRAG
-1168 NITFAARIV
+1168 NISFAARIV
-1177 EINNNVTTVGQNMES
+1177 EISNNVTAVGQNTAS

-1204 NLVYGSLEQGAAS
+1204 NLIYGSLEQGAAS

-1267 FGENIPIIDDL
+1267 FGKNIPIIDDL

-1329 MGLAVAVGVLDTD
+1329 IGLAVAVGVLDTD

-1353 EGNISITGQAD
+1353 EGNISITGQTD
-1364 NYLNIAA
+1364 NYLNIDA

-1392 SQVILNSGS
+1392 SQVIVNSGS
-1401 RITAGGNLTVKA
+1401 SITAGGNLTVKA
-1413 ATVDYSLVSAESE
+1413 ATVDYSLVSAASE
-1426 AGNSGKA
+1426 AGNSGKV

-1439 QVESGHTEAVLAGN
+1439 QVESGHTEAVLAGD
-1453 VLVKGDVIVEA
+1453 VLVNGDVIVEA
-1464 VQQQAELNPTS
+1464 AQRQAELNPTS

-1485 FLDKYEDTAKQK
+1485 VLDKYEDAAKQK
-1497 VAFNKKVPL
+1497 VAFNKKAPL

-1549 DSDINAGGSLDLM
+1549 DSDINAGGSLDLL

-1595 SGKFKQVPFGAAVSV
+1595 SGEFKQVPFGAAVSV

-1646 LIALDTTIKYVK
+1646 LIAPDTTIKYVK

-1670 YKINNGDL
+1670 YGIDNGDL
-1678 IRFDDSKY
+1678 IRFDNSDY
-1686 QWDDTGTPP
+1686 QWGATGTPP
-1695 EIDYFGAVYKFKGP
+1695 DIGYFGAVYKFKGLD
-1709 NGSSLTLA
+1709 GSSLTLA

-1729 LGNRYRSLP
+1729 LGNQYSSLP
-1738 YQFFGGDSDL
+1738 YQFFDGDSDL
-1748 YFLDNDIKSE
+1748 YLLDNDIKSE

-1783 KGPVK
+1783 KWPVK
-1788 INQKADFISTFD
+1788 INQKADFITAFD
-1800 SFSDTPDASASRNL
+1800 SFSDAPDASASRNL

-1831 TATTPSIGLFN
+1831 TATTSSIEKIN
-1842 WLYKQLGASESGN
+1842 KLYKLLGASESGN

-1988 LVGSEDNMTKA
+1988 LVGSEDNTTEA
-1999 GSVVVNG
+1999 GSVIVNG

-2018 IGTALSASLA
+2018 IGTALSASWA

-2036 GEAPKTKNTPYGI
+2036 GETPKTENTPYGI

-2083 TESSGVFAFPITFA
+2083 TESSGVFAFPITYA
-2097 SARANKVALAAAGIG
+2097 SASANKVALAAAGIG
-2112 LMNDAAFTVSS
+2112 LMNDATFTVSS
-2123 GIANV
+2123 GISNV

-2149 SVAASIAGIAEFSV
+2149 SVAASIAGIAKSSV

-2276 GASFAKDSKP
+2276 GASFAEDSKP
-2286 DFETEVG
+2286 DFDTKVG

-2306 MNTRARVMSDSVIT
+2306 MNTRARVMNDSVIT

-2419 NLAYASAT
+2419 NLAYANAT

-2434 AIGVS
+2434 GIGVS

-2452 DNANSLRA
+2452 DKANSLRA
-2460 VINNSDIDITGEVS
+2460 VINNSDIDVTGEVS
-2474 TNAESTQNISSVI
+2474 TNAESTQNIASVI

-2511 AKNTVKVDIESGVK
+2511 AKNTVKVDIESAVK

-2610 DAEITATSVSASL
+2610 NAEIIATSVSASL

-2629 ASGGSLA
+2629 ASGGSVALSGGGASSNNTILGNTSAVVRSSSLKSNSDLSVIAANTSTIDASVVAASVAAAADTSSGSLGVSIGAAVTSNQIGAENDPLGVKAYLENTRVDTTGKLTLSATGDMTINANSGAGSAAVTGSSQAAIAGSGSGASAENTIFGQVASFIDNVPTGQATVSSDRIMVGDLSLTATNTSKITSTAVGASLA
-2636 LSGGGAYA
+2636 GSYAAGSGSAGLTVGVSLAENKVDIDTVARLDHVNGGTEDQLNGSVTLSATSDNTIKAHSVAASLAATFGSSGTISLSGGGAYA
-2644 GNTIGGST
+2644 GSTIGGST

-2675 DIDATTVAVSSAVA
+2675 DIDSTTVAVSVAVA
-2689 ADSSSGSAGISIG
+2689 ADSGSGSAGISIG

-2713 DDRLKVKALLEDSA
+2713 DDRLRVKALLEDSA

-2783 WIDNG
+2783 WIDNS

-2844 AKATGQNTGRSKF
+2844 AKATGQNTGRPKF
-2857 LSESLAVNTID
+2857 LSESLAVNATD

-2922 GVTVGSHES
+2922 GVTVGSHEG

-2945 AGGKVGVSLAGAG
+2945 AAGKVGVSLAGAG

-2971 LISDSKI
+2971 LISDSNI

-2989 SLTDELLESDL
+2989 SLTDELLKSDL

-3038 QTSVESGEQFY
+3038 ETSVESGEQFY

-3096 NADAAQNLANDK
+3096 NADAAQKLADK
-3108 TKADQLAALADTA
+3108 AQTDADRLAGLADTA

-3128 STSNAVAKAEASE
+3128 STSNAVAKAEAAE

-3179 SAADDAQSLAE
+3179 SAADDAALLAE
-3190 STAAEAGL
+3190 SAAAEAGL

-3360 DISITA
+3360 DIAITA

-3374 ADAVAAAISAAIGL
+3374 ADAIAAAISAAVGL

-3407 NAWLNVDDSQ
+3407 SAWLNVDDSQ
-3417 SITNQ
+3417 SIANQ

-3473 VNAILSGSDNSSAVI
+3473 VNATLSGSDNSSAVI

-3536 KVKNT
+3536 KVKDT

-3610 ARADASGGAVG
+3610 ARADASGGAAG

-3651 LGAASITVKASGNDD
+3651 LSGASITVKASGNDD

-3755 LPGSGNPSSI
+3755 LPSSGNPSSI
-3765 TAHDISI
+3765 TAHDINI

-3931 NVTMKAGDIY
+3931 NATMKAGDVY

-3974 PVPDADITET
+3974 PTPDADITET

-4060 SFLQIRPV
+4060 TFLQIRPV
-4068 AEIQSILDDSS
+4068 AEIQSILSDSS

-4219 FTNLSTLL
+4219 FTNLSTVL

-4244 AEAIARY
+4244 TEAIARY
-4251 QVQLEEINKK
+4251 QVQLEEINQK

-4268 DYVHTVDAGQIVK
+4268 DYVHTVNVGQIVK

-4295 SILELADYSDTPL
+4295 SILELADYSDTTL

-4322 DTARATSKVYNQAL
+4322 NTVNATSKVYNQAL

-4350 GSVYLQIDGKSAES
+4350 GSVYLQIDGKSAEF
-4364 LAAQNN
+4364 LAGQDNM
-4370 IDNLYAREGAT
+4370 DNLHAREGAT

-4399 QDSQRVEMVGG
+4399 RDSQRVEMVGG

-4440 DQGVNSDSLNE
+4440 DQGGNSDSLNE
-4451 IIIYQDRDPQFIKD
+4451 IIIYQDSDPQFIKD
-4465 TYGNF
+4465 TYGSF

-4502 VSTQIRAETVNV
+4502 VSTQIRAETVNI

-4535 QYINYQLMRNLV
+4535 QYINYQLMRNFV
-4547 YNQAGSAN
+4547 YNKEGNSRSYQTGLSNTSLIYTLFKAN
-4555 TYFSGMGVDEADN
+4555 YNV
-4568 SLEYALFSKYYDTL
+4568 L
-4582 TLNAT
+4582 TTNINV
-4587 TADNSQ
+4587 DNSQ
-4593 ILSMGKIT
+4593 IVSMGKIT

-4611 LVQSGVNT
+4611 LIQSGVNT
-4619 VYLKIDENFNGGN
+4619 VYLEIDENFRGGS

-4644 ISGVSFDN
+4644 IAGVSFAN
-4652 PKDSTNIKVPVDGY
+4652 PNDSSNVKVPVDGY
-4666 WDAVRQAIIIED
+4666 WDAVRKAIIIED

-4699 IVAASGYAA
+4699 IVAASGYAS
-4708 VDIINDSGY
+4708 VNINNNSGH

-4727 HYREGKITIIDSKK
+4727 QYREGKITIIDSKQ
-4741 LTKDE
+4741 LTRDE
-4746 YQYKGDQATH
+4746 YQYNGSGATH
-4756 AHYQGTLVEATSTDI
+4756 TKYTGTLIPATGNDI
-4771 ARIDYVQVGN
+4771 ARIEYAQQ
-4781 TRSDVTFNYSTI
+4781 ST
-4793 TFSIE
+4793 
-4798 KDMVIEHENIHYLYI
+4798 
-4813 SEDDRFIDLK
+4813 
-4823 QEDYSDSSFW
+4823 
-4833 KFLGKDIS
+4833 
-4841 GTDEETYPTYSSSGF
+4841 SSGAADSF
-4856 TDGARYVWTEGQ
+4856 AYKVATGSRYVWTEGQ
-4868 SKTSTTVRKYEKKSF
+4868 SKTKTTVRKYEKKSF
-4883 NLFGGNTNFDDWLA
+4883 NLFGDNSFGDWLV
-4897 KDNSYKWKTVEF
+4897 KDKSYKWETIEF

-4921 LLFGDDNYSDS
+4921 LLPIEGAESADYKVTYIQTEGDPNIYDF
-4932 SYEITYVQTSGDSSV
+4932 
-4947 NSYDRETWTTGGGW
+4947 DRESWTTGGGW

-5001 PDVNISSKGDI
+5001 PDVNITSKGDI

-5063 TIGKGHRVVSNTGSV
+5063 TADQGHRVVSNTDSV
-5078 YLGVVQDDNPG
+5078 YLGVVLDDNPG

-5108 VEINAGGGIFKAN
+5108 IEINAGGGIFKAN
-5121 GGETVSISANV
+5121 GDKEVSISANV
-5132 IELLSLGGDIRLLT
+5132 IELLALGGDIGHL
-5146 IDSAGDDIRPLTID
+5146 IID

-5208 LTTKSGDILDGND
+5208 LTTNRGDILDAND

-5284 QLSGDELAE
+5284 QLSGDELADA
-5293 VQSRIVTLNN
+5293 QSRIAALNS
-5303 SLSVASEYD
+5303 SLTVASEYD
-5312 MSFDQLVVWI
+5312 MAFDQLAVWI

-5334 EFESRIQE
+5334 EFESRIQA

-5457 NYNDGNWTEISSLDA
+5457 NYKDGNWTEISSLDA

-5497 QYTGTSDSIEL
+5497 QYTGTSDSIDL
-5508 TRENFDDAGSPWQLV
+5508 TQENFDDAGSPWQLV

-5553 DDLNLQGN
+5553 DDLNLQGD

-5575 HSGALSVDRIVGAS
+5575 HSGALSVDHIVGGS

-5597 ALIDSGEHNT
+5597 ALIDSGEHNS

-5619 TKGNILSQ
+5619 TGGNIYSQ
-5627 SDGGFRVQVAE
+5627 GDGGFRVQVAE

-5649 VDIWQIE
+5649 VDIWQVE
-5656 GNVSIGGK
+5656 GNVSIAGK
-5664 NTSIGDLYL
+5664 NTTIGDLYL

-5684 TAGLLSSFTPTTS
+5684 TAGLLSSFTPTTF

-5778 YLNAIES
+5778 YLNEIES

-5809 DQDNNNDLIS
+5809 DQDNNNELIS

-5831 FLEAAR
+5831 FLNATN

-5846 VEIDTTGGQLT
+5846 LEIDTTGGQLT
-5857 SLSGKSSYLRE
+5857 SLSGKSTYLRE

-5899 VLNGTAS
+5899 VLNGTAF

-5925 AGDALRTLIDHLE
+5925 ADDALRTLIDHLE
-5938 AKVLVGSLILNN
+5938 AEVLVGSLILNN

-5956 GGVSD
+5956 GGVSN

-6018 GNLILNAGDKFLL
+6018 GNLILNAGDKFVL
-6031 NLDGQLNAA
+6031 NLDGLLNAA

-6054 ESGDIKLYGSLNA
+6054 ESGDINLYGSLNA
-6067 ATILVNT
+6067 ATIQVST
-6074 GLGDDS
+6074 GLGDDA
-6080 VMFDVQD
+6080 VLFDVQD

-6109 SRSAENAFVLDGEG
+6109 SRSVEDAFVLDGEG

-6132 TGNNADYVVD
+6132 TGNNADYVVN

-6175 AMHTDSQGEYTS
+6175 ATHTDSQGEYTS

-6249 VAAGDEIATT
+6249 VAAGDEIETT

-6279 DGKDEIKVYSNKG
+6279 G
-6292 ITKLYGEDGDDSFV
+6292 
-6306 VRAFLKKNTLQTA
+6306 
-6319 GGGDVELFGGDG
+6319 
-6331 ADDIQYSI
+6331 
-6339 NSPLKIDGGNG
+6339 
-6350 TDSVVVLGTEGD
+6350 
-6362 DNFMITENGIFGAG
+6362 
-6376 LNISFDGVELAEVDG
+6376 
-6391 LEGDDTFY
+6391 
-6399 VLSTSDDVETT
+6399 
-6410 IIGGLG
+6410 
-6416 ADTFNIASDV
+6416 
-6426 TKPIVSYSVEGRSS
+6426 
-6440 FVNHSVFSDDL
+6440 
-6451 SYNDIFVEGISLNV
+6451 
-6465 ASKENGAIG
+6465 
-6474 VDRDDGEVVVSEG
+6474 
-6487 GVTDFYE
+6487 
-6494 LQLNAPKPSDATI
+6494 
-6507 AYVTVSAARASG
+6507 
-6519 SDKDKTN
+6519 
-6526 GLADSV
+6526 
-6532 LISLDG
+6532 
-6538 QTFSESLVIDY
+6538 
-6549 DSETNWDDATRI
+6549 W
-6561 YIKAVDDQAA
+6561 
-6571 EGQREYVISH
+6571 
-6581 SVRSDNPD
+6581 
-6589 FDQLDIDNVE
+6589 
-6599 VVVNDNDMG
+6599 
-6608 GMIVSPFSNLTV
+6608 
-6620 VEGGSE
+6620 
-6626 ITFDVRLATTPE
+6626 
-6638 IGQVVTVSLAE
+6638 
-6649 IIPSDWSSQL
+6649 
-6659 TLSTDTLTFDH
+6659 
-6670 TNWSGQ
+6670 
-6676 FTVIATDDGSVEN
+6676 
-6689 LYRAGIT
+6689 
-6696 LSASG
+6696 
-6701 NYAAESV
+6701 
-6708 SLDIGVVDNDSG
+6708 
-6720 SVLITQ
+6720 
-6726 TDGSTLVSATQQDAY
+6726 
-6741 QIALSKQP
+6741 
-6749 AAPVTV
+6749 
-6755 NLLNDGQVLFSSA
+6755 
-6768 DPRFDAS
+6768 
-6775 TNSVTFGIDDWNS
+6775 
-6788 PIELTLAANTGFQPE
+6788 
-6803 TDSQPV
+6803 
-6809 QNPPLQPHT
+6809 
-6818 LSDIRGKLIIEG
+6818 
-6830 GTPDGKKREL
+6830 
-6840 TRAVML
+6840 
-6846 PTEIDGPLPLVNIE
+6846 
-6860 LNEDEQTDTLNVFND
+6860 
-6875 GSIQNDSG
+6875 
-6883 MLTEDTITGLG
+6883 
-6894 MTSGKGIEYH
+6894 
-6904 DIEVLEVL
+6904 
-6912 LGSGDD
+6912 
-6918 GFIIENTASNVIT
+6918 
-6931 VVHGG
+6931 
-6936 GGNDTLTVND
+6936 
-6946 SASDGALILLG
+6946 
-6957 DSVQNGSTYNAT
+6957 
-6969 SNQKTEKARE
+6969 
-6979 YTNPG
+6979 
-6984 NDVINASGA
+6984 
-6993 GASVVI
+6993 
-6999 YGGQGNDTLTGS
+6999 
-7011 QYSDHIAGG
+7011 
-7020 SGNDRVY
+7020 
-7027 GLDGDDHIYGD
+7027 
-7038 SGFNLDVA
+7038 
-7046 TRLDLSTQILTVA
+7046 
-7059 NDADLLNDN
+7059 
-7068 LDTADQL
+7068 
-7075 TVGSDTIDGGEGND
+7075 
-7089 IILSDKGKIVQQ
+7089 
-7101 LDTNRILTTG
+7101 
-7111 LVISIHGAQRDQGGD
+7111 
-7126 DIVDGNAG
+7126 
-7134 DDVVIAGFG
+7134 
-7143 NDTIRG
+7143 
-7149 GTDNDILLGDSG
+7149 
-7161 QLNYVDGDT
+7161 
-7170 DLTTLDSVM
+7170 
-7179 TIDADLGGDDHIS
+7179 
-7192 GQSGDDIIFGGAG
+7192 
-7205 SDSLFGD
+7205 
-7212 GSVNRLA
+7212 
-7219 IIDESDNDIIIGDL
+7219 
-7233 GAIALVSNRAVR
+7233 
-7245 IYSTDTNVGDSDTI
+7245 
-7259 QGNEDNDIIIAG
+7259 
-7271 AGGDGV
+7271 
-7277 KGNQGNDW
+7277 
-7285 ILADFGEVDLRNGQ
+7285 
-7299 QVLSTASGDSHSTG
+7299 
-7313 DDIVDAGEGENRILG
+7313 
-7328 GLGDDQIT
+7328 
-7336 AGTGADD
+7336 
-7343 VLGDNGSL
+7343 
-7351 TYTETGVAI
+7351 
-7360 TIISTDTTLGGRDTI
+7360 
-7375 QAGDGDNR
+7375 
-7383 ILGGF
+7383 
-7388 GNDELT
+7388 
-7394 AGDGNDTVIGDNGQ
+7394 
-7408 VNFVGG
+7408 
-7414 IRNEVF
+7414 
-7420 STDISNSTG
+7420 
-7429 GNDIINLGN
+7429 
-7438 GSDQAIGGVGND
+7438 
-7450 QMNNTSGE
+7450 
-7458 TIMVGDD
+7458 
-7465 GRIVNDSEGRY
+7465 
-7476 LTVRTGSTTIGGN
+7476 
-7489 DRIAGGLNRDIMM
+7489 
-7502 GGFGDDLLD
+7502 
-7511 GQAGDD
+7511 
-7517 LMGGDGTQ
+7517 
-7525 VTRSPSTI
+7525 
-7533 VIEAVDLFT
+7533 
-7542 GGVDTLIGGSGL
+7542 
-7554 DRMQGHFGGDFF
+7554 
-7566 DGDFSED
+7566 
-7573 VMIGEY
+7573 
-7579 GRFTFN
+7579 
-7585 ANTEAQ
+7585 
-7591 QATFVVSLAQNG
+7591 
-7603 LDLIR
+7603 
-7608 GQQTNLFSNFA
+7608 
-7619 QQFFAESGLGQVARA
+7619 
-7634 RALETPLFTEDAQE
+7634 
-7648 AFARLTPTSQQRTL
+7648 
-7662 ASSEVTATEI
+7662 
-7672 EAEQQEVLVEEV
+7672 
-7684 PVNEQQVPEEEL
+7684 
-7696 VPVEGEPTVEPTCEV
+7696 
-7711 IGDDPEGF
+7711 
-7719 CKPMGVT
+7719 
-7726 QVPENHS
+7726 
-7733 SDVSDTALEHQ
+7733 
-7744 SSGIDLKAVL
+7744 
-7754 AGFSA
+7754 
-7759 WAIVRPVRKQ
+7759 
-7769 RIR
+7769 